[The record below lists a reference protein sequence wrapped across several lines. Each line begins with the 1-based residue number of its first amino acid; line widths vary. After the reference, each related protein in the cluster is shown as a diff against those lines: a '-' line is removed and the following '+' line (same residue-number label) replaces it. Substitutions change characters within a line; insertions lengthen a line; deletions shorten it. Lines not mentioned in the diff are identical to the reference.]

1 MALAKTGVG
10 IKLQGAAE
18 IVAPGCNIQVDS
30 EATNA
35 IDSQGGHAG
44 IRAYSI
50 CVAGATKGNGTFSPL
65 PDEYCT
71 TGVPDPLKDLP
82 EPPEAK
88 GACSRSPVV
97 SATAQPGVYCG
108 GLNLVGATVIQPGV
122 ALLRPRNSTFGPSPH
137 KDTGK

>member
-1 MALAKTGVG
+1 MRISDWSSDVCSSDLVTIDIAEDFSLFFARVVTDIAPTARVTATAGMNPVQVCIMALAKTGVG

-50 CVAGATKGNGTFSPL
+50 CVAGATKGNGTFSRS
-65 PDEYCT
+65 EERRVGKG
-71 TGVPDPLKDLP
+71 GVSP
-82 EPPEAK
+82 
-88 GACSRSPVV
+88 CRSRWW
-97 SATAQPGVYCG
+97 
-108 GLNLVGATVIQPGV
+108 
-122 ALLRPRNSTFGPSPH
+122 
-137 KDTGK
+137 

>member
-65 PDEYCT
+65 QDEYCT

-82 EPPEAK
+82 EPQAAK
-88 GACSRSPVV
+88 GACSRSTVV
-97 SATAQPGVYCG
+97 SGTAHPGVSCG
-108 GLNLVGATVIQPGV
+108 GLNVVGPTGMQPGCYV
-122 ALLRPRNSTFGPSPH
+122 VRAATLPLGEPH
-137 KDTGK
+137 THG